1 MQIEPYMG
9 DLVKIFPGRFRQIS
23 SPPSVRTLERGTSVG
38 VRGFS
43 GETTKEFR
51 RMNKEKVIVF
61 DLDETLGCFSD
72 LVSLWYIIALKKTQ
86 QNFNALLDQYPEFL
100 RYGIL
105 TILEYLYHKKHAG
118 QCYKIYLYTNNL
130 YSPEI
135 PRYIA
140 KYFDYKLGIFKDM
153 NDLSKTHLFDQ
164 VICAFKVGNRI
175 VEPCRTTHKKTHS
188 DFIRCTLL
196 PKNTEICFVD
206 DVYHH
211 RMHHHKIYYIQPA
224 EYRHNLTKNE
234 IINRAC
240 EFMPDVYKRDYLQ
253 YVLFNNDH
261 ARSNNVMN
269 IHVSKKIMY
278 YIKEFFHLS
287 SINSKTRK
295 TKTKLGRFTRKK

>member
-1 MQIEPYMG
+1 MQTTAHMG
-9 DLVKIFPGRFRQIS
+9 DLVKIYPGRFHPIS
-23 SPPSVRTLERGTSVG
+23 SPS
-38 VRGFS
+38 
-43 GETTKEFR
+43 KQ
-51 RMNKEKVIVF
+51 KVIVF
-61 DLDETLGCFSD
+61 DLDETLGYFSD
-72 LVSLWYIIALKKTQ
+72 LVSLWYVIALKKTQ

-118 QCYKIYLYTNNL
+118 KCYKLYLYTNNQ

-140 KYFDYKLGIFKDM
+140 KYFDYKMGIYRDM
-153 NDLSKTHLFDQ
+153 DDFTKTHLFDQ

-175 VEPCRTTHKKTHS
+175 IEPCRTSNKKTHS

-206 DVYHH
+206 DIYHN
-211 RMHHHKIYYIQPA
+211 RMNHHKIYYIQPSA
-224 EYRHNLTKNE
+224 YYHNLKKSD

-240 EFMPDVYKRDYLQ
+240 AFMPDVYNRDYLH
-253 YVLFNNDH
+253 YLFNNH
-261 ARSNNVMN
+261 NTPQVSNETN
-269 IHVSKKIMY
+269 IQVSQKIMY

-287 SINSKTRK
+287 SINTKTRK
-295 TKTKLGRFTRKK
+295 SKTKLGRFTRKR

>member
-9 DLVKIFPGRFRQIS
+9 DLVKIFPGRFHPTS
-23 SPPSVRTLERGTSVG
+23 SPPC
-38 VRGFS
+38 
-43 GETTKEFR
+43 
-51 RMNKEKVIVF
+51 KEKVIVF
-61 DLDETLGCFSD
+61 DLDETLGYFSD

-118 QCYKIYLYTNNL
+118 QCYKIYLYTNNQ

-140 KYFDYKLGIFKDM
+140 KYFDYKLGIFRDM

-175 VEPCRTTHKKTHS
+175 VEPCRSTNKKTHS

-224 EYRHNLTKNE
+224 EYYHNLTKNE

-253 YVLFNNDH
+253 YVLFNNYH
-261 ARSNNVMN
+261 TRSNNAMN

-287 SINSKTRK
+287 SIHTKTRK

>member
-1 MQIEPYMG
+1 MQTEPYMG
-9 DLVKIFPGRFRQIS
+9 DLVKIFPGRFR
-23 SPPSVRTLERGTSVG
+23 PTNTAPS
-38 VRGFS
+38 
-43 GETTKEFR
+43 KQ
-51 RMNKEKVIVF
+51 KVIVF
-61 DLDETLGCFSD
+61 DLDETLGYFSD

-105 TILEYLYHKKHAG
+105 TILEYLHHKKHAG
-118 QCYKIYLYTNNL
+118 HCYKVYLYTNNR

-140 KYFDYKLGIFKDM
+140 KYFDYKMGIYKDM
-153 NDLSKTHLFDQ
+153 NDLSKTHLFDK

-175 VEPCRTTHKKTHS
+175 VEPCRTTQKKTHG

-224 EYRHNLTKNE
+224 EYRHNLSKDE

-240 EFMPDVYKRDYLQ
+240 AFMPDVYKRDYLQ
-253 YVLFNNDH
+253 HVLYNNGQSH
-261 ARSNNVMN
+261 ANKNELN
-269 IHVSKKIMY
+269 IHVSQKLMY
-278 YIKEFFHLS
+278 YIKEFFYLS
-287 SINSKTRK
+287 SIHAKTRKSKTR
-295 TKTKLGRFTRKK
+295 LGRGTRKR